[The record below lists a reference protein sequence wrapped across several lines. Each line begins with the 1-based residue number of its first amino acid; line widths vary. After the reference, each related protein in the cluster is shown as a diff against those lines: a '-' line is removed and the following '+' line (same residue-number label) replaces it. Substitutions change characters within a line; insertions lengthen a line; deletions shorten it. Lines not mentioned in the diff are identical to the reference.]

1 MTTASIAQSTSSCRA
16 TVDIVCTAFAMID
29 TATSIAIAIT
39 TMHIDQQSVFAINAP
54 IEIESMVVAT
64 ISHKMGYKKSR
75 SNSKVLSPIHSFL
88 DKQAKH
94 TWVECS
100 TNVDNQTNPTLQR
113 AMDTHHAAINK
124 CYHSNDDRSGMDSS
138 PTGAVDDNG
147 SVNRCLF
154 SNNNNN
160 FATFL
165 DPPLPAHK
173 KKFAEKNIEHREKLA
188 KKSG

>member
-1 MTTASIAQSTSSCRA
+1 
-16 TVDIVCTAFAMID
+16 
-29 TATSIAIAIT
+29 
-39 TMHIDQQSVFAINAP
+39 MHIDQQSAFATNAP
-54 IEIESMVVAT
+54 LEIESMVVAT

-100 TNVDNQTNPTLQR
+100 INADNQTNLTSQS
-113 AMDTHHAAINK
+113 AMDAHHAAINK
-124 CYHSNDDRSGMDSS
+124 CYHGNDDRSRMDSS

-154 SNNNNN
+154 SNNNN

-165 DPPLPAHK
+165 APPLPAHK
-173 KKFAEKNIEHREKLA
+173 KNFTEKNIEHREKPA
-188 KKSG
+188 KKRG